1 MKLIYRGNTYD
12 YDPTQSRQGNGG
24 RPVKS
29 APRLQAPYTLL
40 YRGETYCVDPTAY
53 QTQVSALPQEY
64 ELIYRGA
71 TYHVDRDAQ
80 GNLTALTQSVKAPRS
95 QSNARVAKQA
105 VSQLH
110 QANQL
115 DSLHRRL
122 QSAQERGDQTLL
134 DLLEAERKQI
144 TISH

>member
-12 YDPTQSRQGNGG
+12 YDPTQSRAGNGG

-40 YRGETYCVDPTAY
+40 YRGETYCVDPTADPL
-53 QTQVSALPQEY
+53 QVSALPQAY
-64 ELIYRGA
+64 ELLYRGS
-71 TYHVDRDAQ
+71 TYHVNRDAQ
-80 GNLTALTQSVKAPRS
+80 GNLTALTQSAKAPRS
-95 QSNARVAKQA
+95 QSTAKVVKQA
-105 VSQLH
+105 VSQVH

-122 QSAQERGDQTLL
+122 QSAQERGDQALL

-144 TISH
+144 TLSH

>member
-12 YDPTQSRQGNGG
+12 YDPTEHRHDNAG

-29 APRLQAPYTLL
+29 APRLQAPYTLMYRGATYHVDPTVPQTQSSL
-40 YRGETYCVDPTAY
+40 PRAYDLMYRGE
-53 QTQVSALPQEY
+53 
-64 ELIYRGA
+64 

-80 GNLTALTQSVKAPRS
+80 GNLTALTQSANAPRS
-95 QSNARVAKQA
+95 KSVSARVSQRE

-110 QANQL
+110 QTNLLNNLQ
-115 DSLHRRL
+115 RRL
-122 QSAQERGDQTLL
+122 QIAQEQDDQTLL

-144 TISH
+144 TTSH